1 MLSAQSPA
9 QASPAPRR
17 ASTLPTNR
25 PAVIKLARKPRRLLS
40 VLGGV
45 VPSHF
50 VGGTEAAFP
59 GTESSPWR
67 LPHPFKQFV
76 HAGDTLIWSPGHKVF
91 RILEAVAA
99 VFPETR
105 QAVRCFGSDN
115 GLHLAILVPGPSLIQ
130 IVVPTNGISK
140 LELPA
145 YLEAHPPYKI
155 AFPDNYDHIVKDAF
169 LSPDGAELA
178 VLSERGALHVYTHRR
193 PSQSGDLDPPGGHW
207 SHIDAAASFS
217 DPLGGLSLAW
227 SPSTLT
233 IVFATIQD
241 DGDDEGE
248 GSADPG
254 PDPAT
259 GVLSLLVIRQ
269 PRGVACAPKIHA
281 WRAVLPRIRGATAV
295 GSSAGG
301 FFVMG
306 AAEGTFSTSMRP
318 VQVYQH
324 RSSGQVAILV
334 DPATRTTRATTS
346 ATAGSNQLLVML
358 RIDRPWPGGYV
369 SPIAQ
374 TMALPL
380 SRSAGSTS
388 TPSVVLKDPSRVD
401 ERLNPD
407 SQVVAMA
414 WAGHPDLP
422 LLVVLARGGKM
433 ALVSPSAQ
441 IAAIDDGLVGLV
453 HSAAP
458 LDRRPSLVDLF
469 RSDQATF
476 LPRGLRPEAAALTFG
491 ALPESAR
498 DAKRAVFLLA
508 MAPAPTP
515 TSQGPSLPR
524 HFSIM
529 VSDGLLAVQCSF
541 PMPTSSDGFDTA
553 ALPWQLPMPATLGE
567 VGRSASLALREWT
580 DVQTM
585 GQPLS
590 RLTTASQ
597 AGVTA
602 PEGVYLESAM
612 SRGEAVHHVVADHL
626 AGLVLAAA
634 ATSSSSSSAGR
645 LSRYLNRPTESDK
658 GSFALLSLLR
668 SIDQLFLPSADTTHP
683 QLVLACVLRR
693 LALDSRPHLTCS
705 IVPHVLRRA
714 ELWMGAGAVEWTMG
728 WAHFWDQML
737 ANSNPMRASWT
748 ENWRMHVAAM
758 RGLAPVSGEQEVS
771 EDEVAGLVAALEEN
785 GAQTIE
791 VLSSLPHEFL
801 ACLTRGDWTTAAD
814 VATATLDTN
823 DGSLQ
828 DVELIQDVWLNL
840 AIRVVNQDEIITVPG
855 SLATSRPQELDARG
869 LCEYAATTGQP
880 VLSPAAVWKFAARAL
895 RCADALARVAQN
907 ALLHLDRWAPGT
919 WASHLL
925 VASTV
930 GRGTPTESGLPLS
943 LAALDALLTWSM
955 RVGDVTCST
964 FLAQVAAPLHVAT
977 TALDPASYDGIQAAI
992 LGHHALR
999 LIARLADAMR
1009 ESVAVLPD
1017 SDQPNPIPAPP
1028 TRDLTLARRRSSA
1041 AKLSAATTADLCRR
1055 ARTRPRVAYL
1065 LHQAI
1070 YEHDSEH
1077 WDKRDASVLVPLM
1090 EWARCAAVL
1099 AVSAGAQ
1106 AVPTGPIF
1114 LLIRLLFAIE
1124 CRTIV
1129 AEALDAA
1136 HGEWESAYSVEIM
1149 ERVVLLAHYADIFN
1163 PVELAELVAQAL
1175 AAAAGVN
1182 ARADPLELACAT
1194 VAAHEPLVTPR
1205 MAELVLHAVRANGDG
1220 GSSPTVISLG
1230 ADDEYAPDHAA
1241 VMALAEDPRFLAF
1254 SAEVMAVIR
1263 DHLLPPA
1270 NVYDLYDRMMHAWL
1284 PRFPPVIERDL
1295 YVRIAHAVA
1304 PPPPPTWPSG
1314 SVARS
1319 HPEVWSS
1326 GSIAMSQGTASL
1338 SRSGAWASGSMAD
1351 VEIQQDEG
1359 DAVDNNSP
1367 PDANDED
1374 AWGSVGASAE
1384 RVNVHVDLDAPF
1396 DTDPA
1401 DAPLDT
1407 DPVDSNQI
1415 DDELYRGNE
1424 IDVDPPADPDP
1435 DDSGDVLESV
1445 THVSTAAATPSV
1457 AATDDS
1463 ASELFP
1469 VAPTPP
1475 PPPAADSW
1483 RRRPRPASAAPR
1495 RRPAAPPRD
1504 SELHALI
1511 QEMSGLAM
1519 HLSEAVKGVQ
1529 AMATAQPAPPLPA
1542 PPVEG
1547 VRTVERS
1554 RRTEEK
1560 KKSRAKDADKHGKRK
1575 RKHKEVSADRPSGI
1589 GMGIPRSASFEMFVH
1604 DRDVEAKAR
1613 TVEARQTSG
1622 GSAARIPLLYSS
1634 GIGKR
1639 VSSSRHVGRTAGTTT
1654 VVKTAGAL
1662 PLLFSR

>member
-1 MLSAQSPA
+1 M
-9 QASPAPRR
+9 
-17 ASTLPTNR
+17 
-25 PAVIKLARKPRRLLS
+25 I
-40 VLGGV
+40 
-45 VPSHF
+45 
-50 VGGTEAAFP
+50 
-59 GTESSPWR
+59 
-67 LPHPFKQFV
+67 
-76 HAGDTLIWSPGHKVF
+76 
-91 RILEAVAA
+91 
-99 VFPETR
+99 
-105 QAVRCFGSDN
+105 
-115 GLHLAILVPGPSLIQ
+115 GLHLAILVPGPYLIQ
-130 IVVPTNGISK
+130 IVVPADGISK

-145 YLEAHPPYKI
+145 YLEAHPPRKI

-169 LSPDGAELA
+169 LSPDGVELA
-178 VLSERGALHVYTHRR
+178 VLSERGTLHVYTHRR
-193 PSQSGDLDPPGGHW
+193 PSRSGDFEPPSGHW

-217 DPLGGLSLAW
+217 DPFGGLSLTW

-233 IVFATIQD
+233 IVFATVQD

-248 GSADPG
+248 GSADPDH
-254 PDPAT
+254 DPAT

-301 FFVMG
+301 FFVM
-306 AAEGTFSTSMRP
+306 AAADGTFPTSVNP
-318 VQVYQH
+318 VQICPH
-324 RSSGQVAILV
+324 RSSGQFAILV
-334 DPATRTTRATTS
+334 DPATRSARATTS
-346 ATAGSNQLLVML
+346 TTAGSNQLLIML
-358 RIDRPWPGGYV
+358 RIDRPRPGGYV

-380 SRSAGSTS
+380 SRSAGPSSTS
-388 TPSVVLKDPSRVD
+388 SVVLKDPSRVD
-401 ERLNPD
+401 ERFNPD
-407 SQVVAMA
+407 SQVVAMT

-433 ALVSPSAQ
+433 ALISPSGR
-441 IAAIDDGLVGLV
+441 IAAIDDGLAGLV

-458 LDRRPSLVDLF
+458 TDRRPSLVDLF
-469 RSDQATF
+469 RSDQTTF
-476 LPRGLRPEAAALTFG
+476 LPRGLRPEGAALTFG
-491 ALPESAR
+491 TLSESAR

-529 VSDGLLAVQCSF
+529 VSDGLLAVQYAF
-541 PMPTSSDGFDTA
+541 PMSTSADGFDTA

-567 VGRSASLALREWT
+567 VGRTASLALREWT

-585 GQPLS
+585 GQPPS
-590 RLTTASQ
+590 QLTTVSH
-597 AGVTA
+597 AGITA
-602 PEGVYLESAM
+602 PEGVYLESAVC
-612 SRGEAVHHVVADHL
+612 RGDAVQHVVADQL
-626 AGLVLAAA
+626 AGIVLAAA
-634 ATSSSSSSAGR
+634 ATSSSASGAGR
-645 LSRYLNRPTESDK
+645 LSRYLDRPTGSDK
-658 GSFALLSLLR
+658 SSFALLSLLR
-668 SIDQLFLPSADTTHP
+668 SIDQLFLPSTDPAHP
-683 QLVLACVLRR
+683 QLVLACILRR

-705 IVPHVLRRA
+705 MVSHVLRRA
-714 ELWMGAGAVEWTMG
+714 ESWMGVGAVEWAMG
-728 WAHFWDQML
+728 WEHFWDQML
-737 ANSNPMRASWT
+737 ANPNPMRASWT
-748 ENWRMHVAAM
+748 ENWRMHVATM
-758 RGLAPVSGEQEVS
+758 RGLVPVPGEQEVS
-771 EDEVAGLVAALEEN
+771 EDEVVGLVAALEEN
-785 GAQTIE
+785 GAQAIE
-791 VLSSLPHEFL
+791 VSSSLSHEFL
-801 ACLTRGDWTTAAD
+801 ACLNRGDWTTAAD
-814 VATATLDTN
+814 VATATLYTN

-840 AIRVVNQDEIITVPG
+840 AIQVVNQDEIITVPG
-855 SLATSRPQELDARG
+855 LLATSRHQELDARG
-869 LCEYAATTGQP
+869 LCEYSATAGQS

-895 RCADALARVAQN
+895 RCTDAIARVAHN

-919 WASHLL
+919 WTTHVL
-925 VASTV
+925 VAATV
-930 GRGTPTESGLPLS
+930 GRAMPTESGLPLS
-943 LAALDALLTWSM
+943 LASLDSLLTWSM
-955 RVGDVTCST
+955 RVGDVTCAT
-964 FLAQVAAPLHVAT
+964 FLAQVTAPLHIAT
-977 TALDPASYDGIQAAI
+977 STLDPASYGGIQAAI
-992 LGHHALR
+992 HSHHALR

-1009 ESVAVLPD
+1009 ESVPVLPD
-1017 SDQPNPIPAPP
+1017 PDQPDPVPAAP
-1028 TRDLTLARRRSSA
+1028 TRDLTPSRRRSSA
-1041 AKLSAATTADLCRR
+1041 AKVSAATTADLCRR

-1114 LLIRLLFAIE
+1114 QLLRLLFAIE
-1124 CRTIV
+1124 CRTII

-1136 HGEWESAYSVEIM
+1136 HGEWEHAYSVEIM
-1149 ERVVLLAHYADIFN
+1149 ERVVLLAHYADIFD
-1163 PVELAELVAQAL
+1163 PVELADLVARAL

-1194 VAAHEPLVTPR
+1194 VTAHEPLVTPR

-1220 GSSPTVISLG
+1220 GSSQTVISPG

-1254 SAEVMAVIR
+1254 SADVMAVVR

-1295 YVRIAHAVA
+1295 YVRIAQSVA
-1304 PPPPPTWPSG
+1304 PPPPSAWPRG

-1319 HPEVWSS
+1319 HAEVWPS
-1326 GSIAMSQGTASL
+1326 GSVAMSQGTASL
-1338 SRSGAWASGSMAD
+1338 TRSSAWASGSMTD
-1351 VEIQQDEG
+1351 VEVQQDEG
-1359 DAVDNNSP
+1359 DVVDNDVP
-1367 PDANDED
+1367 LGMADDQD
-1374 AWGSVGASAE
+1374 AWGSIGASAE
-1384 RVNVHVDLDAPF
+1384 RVAVHVDFDAPF
-1396 DTDPA
+1396 DADPP
-1401 DAPLDT
+1401 DAPFDA
-1407 DPVDSNQI
+1407 DPVDSNQFESNPL
-1415 DDELYRGNE
+1415 DDEPVPDE
-1424 IDVDPPADPDP
+1424 PEPDP
-1435 DDSGDVLESV
+1435 ANDDSGDVLEPVS
-1445 THVSTAAATPSV
+1445 HVSTPIAATPSV

-1475 PPPAADSW
+1475 PPPAANNW

-1504 SELHALI
+1504 PELHALI

-1529 AMATAQPAPPLPA
+1529 AMATAQPAPLPPA
-1542 PPVEG
+1542 PPAEA
-1547 VRTVERS
+1547 VRTDERS
-1554 RRTEEK
+1554 RKKEEK
-1560 KKSRAKDADKHGKRK
+1560 KKKLRIKDVDKHGKRK
-1575 RKHKEVSADRPSGI
+1575 RHKHKDDVSADRPV

-1613 TVEARQTSG
+1613 TAEARRTSG
-1622 GSAARIPLLYSS
+1622 GSAARIPLLHSS

-1639 VSSSRHVGRTAGTTT
+1639 VSSSQHGGRTAGATTT
-1654 VVKTAGAL
+1654 MKTAGPL